1 MGVYLMG
8 FPSPRHQF
16 NQGFTLV
23 ELLIGGV
30 VSAVVLGAIA
40 ALAVHQI
47 RIADTVYASATID
60 RQFKRLSDLLKIEV
74 GEACILRG
82 GADPRTAATP
92 PDSPCKPLA
101 TSNCTGADTADL
113 RLLIPIQ
120 GAGNTISYNIVRY
133 YVDGTELRREGPQI
147 GANGLLIPIT
157 LATPAVIQRVLTN
170 VSAFTPRVSAD
181 CTWVRLR
188 AMALTVPRTT
198 TVVNRPNPSLQAL
211 PAPGELTFYSGAS
224 QGIN

>member
-1 MGVYLMG
+1 MG
-8 FPSPRHQF
+8 FPLPRHQV

-23 ELLIGGV
+23 ELLISGV
-30 VSAVVLGAIA
+30 VSAIVLGAIA

-47 RIADTVYASATID
+47 RIADTVYASTTID
-60 RQFKRLSDLLKIEV
+60 RQFRRLSDLLKIEV

-82 GADPRTAATP
+82 GADPRTTATL
-92 PDSPCKPLA
+92 PDTPCKPLA

-133 YVDGTELRREGPQI
+133 YVDGTELRREGPQV

-157 LATPAVIQRVLTN
+157 TGTPAVIQRVLTN

-181 CTWVRLR
+181 CTWVRFR
-188 AMALTVPRTT
+188 ALGLTVPRTT
-198 TVVNRPNPSLQAL
+198 TVVNRPNPSLQ
-211 PAPGELTFYSGAS
+211 PDPTPGELTFYSGAS